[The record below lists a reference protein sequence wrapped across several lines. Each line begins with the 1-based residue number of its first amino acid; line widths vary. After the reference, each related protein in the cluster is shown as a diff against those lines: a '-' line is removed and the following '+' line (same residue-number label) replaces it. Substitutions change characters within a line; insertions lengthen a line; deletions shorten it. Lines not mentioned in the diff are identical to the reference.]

1 MTLVDALKWVL
12 LSGGAGVLAYFLMG
26 RVPELAGMQPEPK
39 RYASWLLSAVFAC
52 LAFSLMVALG
62 YSETPESVQ
71 GWIEQLFYYSSLAVG
86 VSQVT
91 HARKDLAKR

>member
-39 RYASWLLSAVFAC
+39 RYVSWLLSALFAM

-62 YSETPESVQ
+62 YSEEPVSVQ
-71 GWIEQLFYYSSLAVG
+71 GWIEQLFYYSSLAIG
-86 VSQVT
+86 TSQVT
-91 HARKDLAKR
+91 HARRDLSKR

>member
-1 MTLVDALKWVL
+1 MTLMDFLKWVL

-26 RVPELAGMQPEPK
+26 RVPELSDMQPEPK

-62 YSETPESVQ
+62 YSETPMSIQ
-71 GWIEQLFYYSSLAVG
+71 AWIEQLFYYSTLAIG
-86 VSQVT
+86 TSQVT
-91 HARKDLAKR
+91 HARRDLAKR